1 MYLVYCGYS
10 MVVIMYLVYA
20 YLLIHSLFA
29 VYSGRLVLNED
40 AGIFTEAKRLKKSN
54 DEETKNE
61 GVPKTV
67 FLWNTF
73 QGNQQVNASIA
84 SILI

>member
-1 MYLVYCGYS
+1 

-54 DEETKNE
+54 TGETKNE
-61 GVPKTV
+61 GIPRAV
-67 FLWNTF
+67 FLWQTF
-73 QGNQQVNASIA
+73 QGNQQVNALIA

>member
-1 MYLVYCGYS
+1 

-54 DEETKNE
+54 IGEKKEEGT
-61 GVPKTV
+61 PKAV
-67 FLWNTF
+67 FLYQIF
-73 QGNQQVNASIA
+73 HGNQQVNALIA